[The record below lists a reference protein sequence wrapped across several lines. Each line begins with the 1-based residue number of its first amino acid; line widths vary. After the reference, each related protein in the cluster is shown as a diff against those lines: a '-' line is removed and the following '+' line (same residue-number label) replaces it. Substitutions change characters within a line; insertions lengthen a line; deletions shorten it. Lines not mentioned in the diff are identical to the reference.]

1 MITLLL
7 GGLLAAVYF
16 LLRVT
21 ILKLSRCKSDTKL
34 HGKTV
39 VITGAS
45 SGIGKETAM
54 DLARRG
60 ARLILACRDRE
71 RAEAAVQE
79 IIQETGNQQVLFMQ
93 LDLASLLSV
102 RTFAENL
109 LQSESRLDLL
119 INNAGVLSDAQTDDG
134 FGMMFGV
141 NHLGHF
147 LLTVLLLDRLKTS
160 GPSRV
165 VTVASNSY
173 RRSKLD
179 FSVLLD
185 HRDSALGSNYSQI
198 YRKYCNSKLCN
209 ILFTCE
215 LSRRLQGTNVT
226 CYSLHP
232 GLIRTQLGRYLGIWM
247 KVFVMPFFYLLFM
260 DPKSGAQ
267 TTLYCALEQGIEHLS
282 GHFFSRCT
290 LQLNI
295 GSKARDD
302 AAARK
307 PWDLSESFC
316 GLSKTHKLDSGD
328 GSGFS

>member
-21 ILKLSRCKSDTKL
+21 ILKVPRCKSDAKL
-34 HGKTV
+34 HEKTV
-39 VITGAS
+39 VITGWIS
-45 SGIGKETAM
+45 SSTMLVRI
-54 DLARRG
+54 
-60 ARLILACRDRE
+60 
-71 RAEAAVQE
+71 
-79 IIQETGNQQVLFMQ
+79 
-93 LDLASLLSV
+93 LLSAS
-102 RTFAENL
+102 TFRQEN
-109 LQSESRLDLL
+109 RLVWRKMFWCLSP
-119 INNAGVLSDAQTDDG
+119 GVLSDGQTDDG

-160 GPSRV
+160 RPSRV

-185 HRDSALGSNYSQI
+185 HRDSAVGSNYSQI

-232 GLIRTQLGRYLGIWM
+232 GQVTAANQLGILLYLYSVLGRYLGIWM

-267 TTLYCALEQGIEHLS
+267 TTLYCALQQGIEHLS

-307 PWDLSESFC
+307 LWDLSESFC
-316 GLSKTHKLDSGD
+316 GLSKTHKLVSGD